1 MIALKTNSLHIVNDL
16 LSQGGRASTT
26 GKTPEKVYIVAFEDP

>member
-1 MIALKTNSLHIVNDL
+1 MIALNAKALHIVNDL
-16 LSQGGRASTT
+16 ISQGGRASTT